1 MAGTWR
7 CTDNGLVLSHGV
19 VKASSESPSV
29 GAVTFIEGKPATIM
43 VAFGGGQVIAN
54 CDNDLYVG
62 NTVEGWTYLLTTTRE
77 EKREVDHVEDTK
89 FPRFFR
95 SKTFKMG
102 YGLPVI
108 NIYRQGG
115 KFCAKLYWV
124 AQQIGE
130 NPYNVVKHLEP
141 EVEHEGDSIEGLLK
155 LLEETQFI
163 ELRYCQVYNE
173 VFTTSGFVRHC
184 RMNLPDRMICYGCG
198 KHHSKHKQWKKC
210 CGIRK

>member
-19 VKASSESPSV
+19 VKASSESPIV

-43 VAFGGGQVIAN
+43 VPLGGGQVIAN

-77 EKREVDHVEDTK
+77 EKREVDHVEDTG

-95 SKTFKMG
+95 PKTFKIG
-102 YGLPVI
+102 NAVI
-108 NIYRQGG
+108 NIFRQGG
-115 KFCAKLYWV
+115 KFYAKLHLV
-124 AQQIGE
+124 DQQIGG
-130 NPYNVVKHLEP
+130 NPYNAVKHRVP
-141 EVEHEGDSIEGLLK
+141 EVEHEGYSIEGLLK
-155 LLEETQFI
+155 LLKETQFI
-163 ELRYCQVYNE
+163 ELRYCQVYHE

-198 KHHSKHKQWKKC
+198 KHHSKHMQWKKC